1 MISMPEPLPDD
12 PLLLKQLLLSLHEEV
27 SAKDKEMRAKDGQI
41 EHLREQNALL
51 IQRLFGRKSEQTV
64 DPDSPQLEFF
74 NEAESLTETAPEAS
88 AEEVEEEVVA
98 PTKRRGKRKPLP
110 AELPRVEV
118 IHELPEHEL
127 TCACGAC
134 KQIIGEETS
143 EQLDIIPMQVRVI
156 KHIRKTYA
164 CKACEAAPVTADKP
178 AQLIEKSLASPS
190 VLAMLLSTKYVDSI
204 PLYRFE
210 KMLNRHGIDIPRQTL
225 ARWVIQ
231 CGEHLQPL
239 LNLMRDKLLDY
250 PVLHCDETRVQ
261 VLKEPGRDPSSQS
274 WMWVQTGGPPDRPVI
289 HFDYSTSRAQEIPLR
304 LLAGY
309 RGYLMT
315 DDYAGYNAV
324 AAQAGVERL
333 ACWAHARR
341 KFIEAQ
347 KVQPKGKTGRA
358 DMALNLINK
367 LYGIERD
374 LKEAS
379 TEQRHQGRQQHSLP
393 ILAQLHSWL
402 EKTQPQVTA
411 QNALGKAVNYLA
423 SNWSRLV
430 RYVEAGNL
438 PIDNNRAENA
448 IRPFV
453 IGRKNWLFSDTP
465 KGATASAQLYS
476 LIETAKANG
485 QEPYAYLRHILERLP
500 QVNSLEGYEA
510 LLPWNCSPASTS

>member
-1 MISMPEPLPDD
+1 MKIGADTLPDD
-12 PLLLKQLLLSLHEEV
+12 PVLLKQMLLLAHGKVAQLQE
-27 SAKDKEMRAKDGQI
+27 QI
-41 EHLREQNALL
+41 ALL
-51 IQRLFGRKSEQTV
+51 RHKLFSPKSERSPE
-64 DPDSPQLEFF
+64 DADSPQLAMF
-74 NEAESLTETAPEAS
+74 NEAEELIDAAAAPSETEA
-88 AEEVEEEVVA
+88 VVA
-98 PTKRRGKRKPLP
+98 PAKRRGKRKPLP
-110 AELPRVEV
+110 ANLPRVDV

-127 TCACGAC
+127 TCECGSR
-134 KQIIGEETS
+134 KQAIGEETS

-156 KHIRKTYA
+156 RHVRKTYT
-164 CKACEAAPVTADKP
+164 CKACESALSTADKP

-190 VLAMLLSTKYVDSI
+190 VLAMLLTTKYVDGI

-210 KMLNRHGIDIPRQTL
+210 KMLSRHGIDIPRQTL

-231 CGEHLQPL
+231 TGEQLQPL

-250 PVLHCDETRVQ
+250 PVLHCDETRLQ
-261 VLKEPGRDPSSQS
+261 VLHEPGRDPSAHS
-274 WMWVQTGGPPDRPVI
+274 WMWVQGGGPPDKPIVL
-289 HFDYSTSRAQEIPLR
+289 FDYSASRAQDVPLR
-304 LLAGY
+304 LLDGY

-324 AAQAGVERL
+324 AAQEGIERL

-341 KFIEAQ
+341 KFVEAQ

-374 LKEAS
+374 LNETND
-379 TEQRHQGRQQHSLP
+379 TERLAARQQRSLP
-393 ILAQLHSWL
+393 LLGQLKVWL
-402 EKTQPQVTA
+402 DKTQPQVAGQT
-411 QNALGKAVNYLA
+411 ALGKALNYLA

-430 RYVEAGNL
+430 RYVEGGHL

-465 KGATASAQLYS
+465 KGATASAQIYS
-476 LIETAKANG
+476 LVATAKANG
-485 QEPYAYLRHILERLP
+485 QEPYAWLRHILDRLP
-500 QVNSLEGYEA
+500 AAQSVEDYEA
-510 LLPWNCSPASTS
+510 LLPWNCPTASAS